1 MVWGLH
7 YSQSAVS
14 QVKFTR
20 RIVRVELQNGEIR
33 WRAQKQFSR
42 VFLGNLIGYGPI
54 HAHNALRIISS
65 LLFIKQIM
73 FTNVV
78 SVNRTATIIE
88 QSRNQHS
95 DGASP

>member
-1 MVWGLH
+1 MRTPLQPIGR
-7 YSQSAVS
+7 QSSEVYAEDRP
-14 QVKFTR
+14 R
-20 RIVRVELQNGEIR
+20 RTSKWRIR